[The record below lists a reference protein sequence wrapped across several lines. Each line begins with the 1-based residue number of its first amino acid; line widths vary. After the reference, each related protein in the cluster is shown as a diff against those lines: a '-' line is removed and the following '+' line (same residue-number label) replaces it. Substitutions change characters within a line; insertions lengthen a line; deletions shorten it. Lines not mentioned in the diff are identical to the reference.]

1 MNSESLPTRR
11 TVIKGIAGS
20 LAISALGESKMATAN
35 PASISASRLP
45 RTSPESVGIESA
57 GIQKF
62 LEAVNT
68 KVGGLHGFLLLRHG
82 KVAAEGWWTPYA
94 PQYPH
99 MLYSLSKSFTSTA
112 VGLAIEEGK
121 FTLESPVTSFFPKEL
136 PSKVGA
142 NLAAMRVEHLLMM
155 STGHD
160 KDATGPTR
168 EDKDGDWVK
177 GFLSLPVEHAPGSK
191 FVYNSAAT
199 YLLSAIVQKTVG
211 KTVLEYLT
219 PRLLTPLGIEGATW
233 EVCPKGINTGG
244 WGLAIKTEDIA
255 KFGQTYLQK
264 GVWNGQR
271 VIPAT
276 WIEKAT
282 AKHISNGDPAN
293 ASDWSQGYGYQFW
306 RCLHGNYRG
315 DGAFGQYCVV
325 MPEQDAVLAIT
336 SGVGDMQAVLMAA
349 WEHLLPAMKSEPF
362 STKPTVDLNK
372 TIKALAVPVLEGKPT
387 SSIAPRVSGKTFT
400 FEENEGKVQ
409 SLTLTFSEERLA
421 IKLRDARG
429 EHKAEGHLGDWAKGK
444 TTLIPGLDENTAI
457 RGIWTSEDTLA
468 LQICLYKTPYL
479 MTFTLHFE
487 EDKLTFA
494 RKYNVSFGSSTLPV
508 LVGHSSA

>member
-1 MNSESLPTRR
+1 
-11 TVIKGIAGS
+11 
-20 LAISALGESKMATAN
+20 MATAN

-244 WGLAIKTEDIA
+244 WGLAIKTEDI
-255 KFGQTYLQK
+255 
-264 GVWNGQR
+264 
-271 VIPAT
+271 
-276 WIEKAT
+276 
-282 AKHISNGDPAN
+282 
-293 ASDWSQGYGYQFW
+293 
-306 RCLHGNYRG
+306 
-315 DGAFGQYCVV
+315 
-325 MPEQDAVLAIT
+325 
-336 SGVGDMQAVLMAA
+336 
-349 WEHLLPAMKSEPF
+349 
-362 STKPTVDLNK
+362 
-372 TIKALAVPVLEGKPT
+372 
-387 SSIAPRVSGKTFT
+387 
-400 FEENEGKVQ
+400 
-409 SLTLTFSEERLA
+409 
-421 IKLRDARG
+421 
-429 EHKAEGHLGDWAKGK
+429 
-444 TTLIPGLDENTAI
+444 
-457 RGIWTSEDTLA
+457 
-468 LQICLYKTPYL
+468 
-479 MTFTLHFE
+479 
-487 EDKLTFA
+487 
-494 RKYNVSFGSSTLPV
+494 
-508 LVGHSSA
+508 